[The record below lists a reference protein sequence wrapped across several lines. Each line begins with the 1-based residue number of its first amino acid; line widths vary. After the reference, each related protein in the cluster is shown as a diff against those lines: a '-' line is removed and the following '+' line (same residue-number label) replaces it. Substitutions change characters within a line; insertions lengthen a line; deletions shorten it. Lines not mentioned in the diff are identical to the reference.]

1 MVRNIHPDMLAS
13 TLARIERA
21 ARRRGPQRSLVP
33 PSVLPIHTL
42 LVPAER
48 LAANSALYV
57 GRAAMYMVHT
67 YASDCV
73 VLWRALRLPG
83 WEALPT
89 ESARV
94 DELLARLDAGDREL
108 VSRWPEAVL
117 AHEVYRRTMD
127 RLAHQPIQDLRI
139 DFQDATALSDVELD
153 TIAVGVVDS
162 LRQDILADA
171 LPAKLGVR
179 IGSLQPGFAA
189 RSLRVLDVVLSEL
202 AVRVEIPDGLL
213 ISVSG
218 ATSPDAI
225 GALVQVLAH
234 LEQQC
239 TLRKGSLRLE
249 LAIDRA
255 EGVLDEDGRIR
266 IRDLLVAARGRCDAV
281 WINTDALTH
290 RYGVGVADLVR
301 DLACLAVAGTPVQ
314 ISAGLSSP
322 MPSFTQ
328 GEISTSAQRSE
339 QFAEVHM
346 LWREQA
352 RSILDQLEAGVP
364 WGWDVDPGK
373 LPVRLAATMAHG
385 RISWAGRMRELAR
398 ALHAALA
405 QQPTSAETLAE
416 GQGHLEAVLR
426 WLDCGALSED
436 ELDAAGLD
444 AQDVASRSFQVIVD
458 RRRS

>member
-1 MVRNIHPDMLAS
+1 MIRNIHPDMLAAAVERIRRV
-13 TLARIERA
+13 ARQQGP
-21 ARRRGPQRSLVP
+21 RRGLTP
-33 PSVLPIHTL
+33 PRVLPVHTL

-48 LAANSALYV
+48 LQANSALYV

-94 DELLARLDAGDREL
+94 DELLLRLDAGDAEL
-108 VSRWPEAVL
+108 ATRWPEAVL
-117 AHEVYRRTMD
+117 AHEVYRRTMH
-127 RLAHQPIQDLRI
+127 RLNHRPVQDLRI
-139 DFQDATALSDVELD
+139 DFQDTVTLSDAEVD
-153 TIAVGVVDS
+153 AIAVGVVDC
-162 LRQDILADA
+162 LRQDISADV
-171 LPAKLGVR
+171 LPAKLGIR
-179 IGSLQPGFAA
+179 IGSLQPGAA
-189 RSLRVLDVVLSEL
+189 ERTLRVLDVVLSEL
-202 AVRVEIPDGLL
+202 AVRVEVPDGLM
-213 ISVSG
+213 ISVTG
-218 ATSPDAI
+218 VTSPEAV
-225 GALVQVLAH
+225 GVLVQMLAH

-255 EGVLDEDGRIR
+255 ECVLSEDGRIR
-266 IRDLLVAARGRCDAV
+266 LRELLSAARGRCDAV
-281 WINTDALTH
+281 WIHTDALAH
-290 RYGVGVADLVR
+290 RYGVGVAHLVR

-314 ISAGLSSP
+314 ISAGLSEP
-322 MPSFTQ
+322 MPSFTH

-339 QFAEVHM
+339 QFAEVHT
-346 LWREQA
+346 LWRGEA
-352 RSILDQLEAGVP
+352 RRILDQLEAGVP

-385 RISWAGRMRELAR
+385 RLTWASRMRELAR
-398 ALHAALA
+398 ALRAALA
-405 QQPTSAETLAE
+405 EPAASPEVLVE
-416 GQGHLEAVLR
+416 GQAHLEAVLR
-426 WLDCGALSED
+426 WLDCGALGEA

-444 AQDVASRSFQVIVD
+444 AQDIASRSFQVIMD